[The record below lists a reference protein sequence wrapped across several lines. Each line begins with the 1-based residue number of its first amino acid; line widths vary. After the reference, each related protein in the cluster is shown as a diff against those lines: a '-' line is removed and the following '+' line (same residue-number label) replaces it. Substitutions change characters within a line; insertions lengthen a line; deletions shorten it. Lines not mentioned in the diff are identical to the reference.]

1 MPREGSPW
9 TGLGAVVL
17 KEMAD
22 HFSSARI
29 RILIAL
35 ILLTAGGAVY
45 AAIVNIRGTVGQ
57 DAFLFLRLFTVA
69 RDPVPSFAG
78 FLGFLVPLIAIAIAF
93 DAVNGEM
100 SRRTMSRV
108 LSQPIYRDAFLLGKF
123 IGGLATIAVCLTALW
138 LLVIGFGIVTLG
150 LPPSGEEI
158 ARAVA
163 FLVVTIIYAGVWL
176 ALALALSV
184 GLRAAATS
192 ALAGLAIWLVFA
204 FFWSMLV
211 PVATN
216 LVIPGAADPQTIL
229 AKLHLAQVLSRLS
242 PNTLFGESAI
252 ALLHPATRSLG
263 PVFTFQLDRAL
274 VGAPLP
280 FGQSLLLIWPELVGL
295 AAGAVILFTIAYTAF
310 QRQEIRA

>member
-1 MPREGSPW
+1 MRREGSPW
-9 TGLGAVVL
+9 TGLGAVLL

-35 ILLTAGGAVY
+35 IVLTAGGAVY
-45 AAIVNIRGTVGQ
+45 AAMESIRQTLGQ

-69 RDPVPSFAG
+69 HDPVPSFAG

-93 DAVNGEM
+93 DTVNGEM

-108 LSQPIYRDAFLLGKF
+108 LSQPIYRDAFLFGKF
-123 IGGLATIAVCLTALW
+123 LGGLATIAICLTALW
-138 LLVIGFGIVTLG
+138 LLVIGFGILTLG
-150 LPPSGEEI
+150 LPPSGAEI
-158 ARAVA
+158 ARSLA

-176 ALALALSV
+176 ALALVLSV

-216 LVIPGAADPQTIL
+216 LAMPSPADPEAML
-229 AKLHLAQVLSRLS
+229 AKVHFAQVLSRIS
-242 PNTLFGESAI
+242 PNTLFGESAV
-252 ALLHPATRSLG
+252 ALLHPATRTLG
-263 PVFTFQLDRAL
+263 PVFTFQLDRAVL
-274 VGAPLP
+274 GAPLP
-280 FGQSLLLIWPELVGL
+280 FGQSLLVIWPELVGL
-295 AAGAVILFTIAYTAF
+295 AAAVVILFTIAYAMF

>member
-1 MPREGSPW
+1 MRREGSPW
-9 TGLGAVVL
+9 TGVGAVVL

-35 ILLTAGGAVY
+35 IVLTAGGAVY
-45 AAIVNIRGTVGQ
+45 AAMDAIRAAVGQ

-69 RDPVPSFAG
+69 RDPMPSFAG
-78 FLGFLVPLIAIAIAF
+78 FLGFLVPLIAIAVAF

-123 IGGLATIAVCLTALW
+123 LGGLATIAVCLVALW
-138 LLVIGFGIVTLG
+138 LLVTGFGIITLG
-150 LPPSGEEI
+150 LPPSGPEI
-158 ARAVA
+158 ARSLA

-184 GLRAAATS
+184 ALRAAATS
-192 ALAGLAIWLVFA
+192 ALAALAIWLVFA

-211 PVATN
+211 PVVTN
-216 LVIPGAADPQTIL
+216 IIVPRAVDPQALL
-229 AKLHLAQVLSRLS
+229 AKIHVAQILSRLS
-242 PNTLFGESAI
+242 PNTLFGESAV

-280 FGQSLLLIWPELVGL
+280 FGQSLLIIWPELVGL
-295 AAGAVILFTIAYTAF
+295 AAAVVILFTIAYATF